1 MMWANAGSHRRTHR
15 RTRQRVPTSASESES
30 SSASEQEA
38 TKSSTSSES
47 EDQADA
53 STSEEEDEH
62 LHIMLSRRKHGYGVV
77 RQVVRNQSRRS
88 ARTRD
93 IATQQR
99 LWQSHSMRASKMYPK
114 SLWRVLHAVRL
125 QPQTTQDAVLQ
136 ACKVMLPRSER
147 KTWPR
152 TRRAIDSTIAKR
164 LGVFH
169 SRVTRS
175 KTIDLS
181 HHQHP
186 SCQTPINFS
195 FLDPIYAWAA
205 CALRL
210 GESHK
215 LHFDSAELVDPITG
229 ERMYGASVQHGE
241 VMKQACDTRPGAPAI
256 IGINYDAGQ
265 ASTRRS
271 YTPILITIGNTD
283 YCGKRGCICISYM
296 PRLPSSAPAE
306 AKHELRQAVMKAIID
321 VIEQCAEHGFTCL
334 LRDDEGKIYERVLF
348 PVLARMEF
356 DTKER
361 TKFFCLARERA
372 CGCGSGPRRGHS
384 NFRHC
389 TSHAS
394 RGDLEQ
400 KRNDAHDPTLSQ
412 QERDAAAS
420 SLKRRGLNPY
430 QQCTALLGL
439 RHAVLRWPSRIFFG
453 LFSFDVMHGIYLN
466 CIGYL
471 LDTLI
476 DLLPASVLNELDR
489 RVARLPPFR
498 GKGGTTTR
506 RVRRLSSSAY
516 LTAEMKVVHLFV
528 LPHVLGSNALLIPV
542 QHRQLVMRAVVSL
555 QIICYSVRSKRPYT
569 LREHRHICRVVA
581 RDFYSALSELRQ
593 GSRLDKIARAENY
606 NIDKPPAKR
615 RRVPYRTTVEPPAGE
630 SSDTVSSSDEE
641 RYFDF
646 FRDGKIIPH
655 LFQHLVDQVRMG
667 GTHSFHDTAG
677 PESSHQDN
685 LKVSGAR
692 SRKYRE
698 DNRTIAGMMKFN
710 NGLDLIEEICRQSQI
725 GQVPTGQEDANTES
739 ENADCDQ
746 DSVAA
751 IVKLTNLLQSDEI
764 GLAPLRRGG
773 RGMHSPEGTLHHD
786 VWDRI
791 LCEGV
796 PVSLRELVSFAG
808 TQLQLEGEHNRNQL
822 LRCSWTLGW
831 HVTQR
836 TVDGIVRHFWGGG
849 VTPNTTTNYRRG
861 DWVEVCGQEMF
872 RGEMTSRLARIVC
885 GVKIGNIQQVFHD
898 QAIDDSVWETDDCKT
913 RDYAVYL
920 LVRYAA
926 PHAACGR
933 RRGPEKR
940 PLCPGEL
947 EPSHCL
953 WKWYERPPQYR
964 RGCWRERPWS
974 RHRHLFGNTEQE
986 QQSRRQNEA
995 RAWYDLIKVS
1005 DISDYANV
1013 SEDWDR
1019 PGAFLQSVMWC

>member
-1 MMWANAGSHRRTHR
+1 MWANAGTHR
-15 RTRQRVPTSASESES
+15 RTRRRTPHRVPTSAI
-30 SSASEQEA
+30 SSASEEA
-38 TKSSTSSES
+38 ES
-47 EDQADA
+47 QDQTDA
-53 STSEEEDEH
+53 STSEEEVEH
-62 LHIMLSRRKHGYGVV
+62 MDMFLSRRKHGYGVV
-77 RQVVRNQSRRS
+77 RQVVGNQSRRS

-93 IATQQR
+93 IAAQQR
-99 LWQSHSMRASKMYPK
+99 LWQSHALNASRMYPT
-114 SLWRVLHAVRL
+114 SMWRVLHAVRL
-125 QPQTTQDAVLQ
+125 QSQTTQDAVLQ

-152 TRRAIDSTIAKR
+152 SRRLIDSTIAKR
-164 LGVFH
+164 LGAFH
-169 SRVTRS
+169 ARVTRS
-175 KTIDLS
+175 VTIDLS
-181 HHQHP
+181 HHPHP
-186 SCQTPINFS
+186 SCQTPINFT

-215 LHFDSAELVDPITG
+215 LHFDSVELVDPLTG
-229 ERMYGASVQHGE
+229 ERLYGASVQHGE
-241 VMKQACDTRPGAPAI
+241 VMKQACDTRPGAPALF
-256 IGINYDAGQ
+256 GINYDAGQ
-265 ASTRRS
+265 TSTRRS

-283 YCGKRGCICISYM
+283 YCGKLGCMCISYM
-296 PRLPSSAPAE
+296 PKLPSTAAPE

-321 VIEQCAEHGFTCL
+321 VIEQCGEHGFTCL
-334 LRDDEGKIYERVLF
+334 LRDSDGEICERVLF

-361 TKFFCLARERA
+361 TRFFCLARERA
-372 CGCGSGPRRGHS
+372 CGCGSGPRKGHS

-389 TSHAS
+389 TLHAS
-394 RGDLEQ
+394 RGDLAQ
-400 KRNDAHDPTLSQ
+400 KRRDAHDPTLSQ

-420 SLKRRGLNPY
+420 SLKRRGLHPD

-439 RHAVLRWPSRIFFG
+439 RHAVIRWPSRIFFG
-453 LFSFDVMHGIYLN
+453 LFSFDIMHGIYLN

-476 DLLPASVLNELDR
+476 DLLSPTVLKELDR

-506 RVRRLSSSAY
+506 RVIRLSSSAY

-542 QHRQLVMRAVVSL
+542 QHRQLVMRAITNL

-569 LREHRHICRVVA
+569 LREHRHVCRVVA
-581 RDFYSALSELRQ
+581 RDFFSALSKLRRF
-593 GSRLDKIARAENY
+593 SRLTKITRAENY
-606 NIDKPPAKR
+606 NIDKPPSKR
-615 RRVPYRTTVEPPAGE
+615 RRVPYRTTIQPPADE
-630 SSDTVSSSDEE
+630 SSDTASSSDEE
-641 RYFDF
+641 RWFDF
-646 FRDGKIIPH
+646 FRDAKIIPH
-655 LFQHLVDQVRMG
+655 LFAHLVDQVRMG
-667 GTHSFHDTAG
+667 GTHSFHDTAA

-698 DNRTIAGMMKFN
+698 NSRTIAGMMKFN
-710 NGLDLIEEICRQSQI
+710 NGLDLIDEICKQAKI
-725 GQVPTGQEDANTES
+725 GKVPTGHEDAHAEDAN
-739 ENADCDQ
+739 ADSNEEGASDQ
-746 DSVAA
+746 DSVGAM
-751 IVKLTNLLQSDEI
+751 VKLTNLLQADEI
-764 GLAPLRRGG
+764 GLTPLRRGG
-773 RGMHSPEGTLHHD
+773 RGMHSPDGTLHHD

-836 TVDGIVRHFWGGG
+836 TLDGIVRHFWGGG

-861 DWVEVCGQEMF
+861 DWVEVCGQEMC

-885 GVKIGNIQQVFHD
+885 GVKIGNIQQVFRD
-898 QAIDDSVWETDDCKT
+898 QVIHDSVWETDDCKT
-913 RDYAVYL
+913 RDYAIYL

-947 EPSHCL
+947 QTSHCL

-964 RGCWRERPWS
+964 RGCWRQRPWS

-986 QQSRRQNEA
+986 QESRRLNEA
-995 RAWYDLIKVS
+995 RAWYDLVQVS

-1019 PGAFLQSVMWC
+1019 PDAFLHSVMWC